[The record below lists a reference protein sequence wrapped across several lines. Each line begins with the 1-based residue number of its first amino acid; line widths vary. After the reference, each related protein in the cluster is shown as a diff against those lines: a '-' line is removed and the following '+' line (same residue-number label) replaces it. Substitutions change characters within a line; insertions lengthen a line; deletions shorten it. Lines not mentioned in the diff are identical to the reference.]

1 MKFKK
6 GADILKFM
14 EDVQSCSGDIFFI
27 SQEGDRLDLKST
39 LSQFLFASVCSD
51 RSFLDRGDVECLQQ
65 NDYRKL
71 MTFLQGD
78 GQIIHEAEKV
88 ELTSVQAWRD
98 PGFTSDPGCRNKRK
112 LEGSGRSRR
121 SSTDENREDISNEK
135 LYTSQ

>member
-51 RSFLDRGDVECLQQ
+51 RSFLDRGDVECQQQ

-78 GQIIHEAEKV
+78 GQIIHEAEK
-88 ELTSVQAWRD
+88 S
-98 PGFTSDPGCRNKRK
+98 
-112 LEGSGRSRR
+112 
-121 SSTDENREDISNEK
+121 
-135 LYTSQ
+135 